1 MSLPSL
7 PRHRAGQLAGAGLL
21 VTLAGMLLSNPVMS
35 IGSGLLLL
43 AALAHPDRAA
53 LARRFLRDPVALSL
67 TLVFWLYLLGGLHSV
82 DQAAWAAKARVKLP
96 FLLLPPAFLAVPPL
110 DRTALR
116 RLLAAFVGLAALSV
130 LVIGALYAARFGYYT
145 EHYTQGSV
153 MPTPVNHIR
162 YSLLL
167 AFAAACG
174 GWLAVTA
181 EGRDRWDRLWSRF
194 RRPVRA
200 ERAAWA
206 LAALVLAAFL
216 HVLAVRSGLVALY
229 AVALYG
235 LGRWALVG
243 RRWIPALVALVLAA
257 GAVALA
263 VRHVPTLHNRIGY
276 ARYDLERFSR
286 GEVNP
291 DLSDAKRIGSILAGL
306 ELVRTHPWTGV
317 GTGDLT
323 GALRSVYARRF
334 PDLAA
339 TAPLPHNQ
347 FVLVAAALGI
357 PGLLVFGWALAAPWF
372 APGLPRDGLFVVH
385 QIVLLPSMLTEAT
398 LETQYGVTLY
408 LFFVLLFL
416 RRLR

>member
-67 TLVFWLYLLGGLHSV
+67 TLVFWLYLLGGL
-82 DQAAWAAKARVKLP
+82 
-96 FLLLPPAFLAVPPL
+96 
-110 DRTALR
+110 
-116 RLLAAFVGLAALSV
+116 

-323 GALRSVYARRF
+323 GALRPVYARRF